1 MKSKTKDLHNKNII
15 QTSSVMYASIINTK
29 SKQTKYVVVLIS
41 KVYDDKHCLDQQ
53 FVKLTKMVYDP
64 FSPAKDLRRKLHPK
78 GKNKAKRK
86 ENQR

>member
-1 MKSKTKDLHNKNII
+1 
-15 QTSSVMYASIINTK
+15 
-29 SKQTKYVVVLIS
+29 
-41 KVYDDKHCLDQQ
+41 
-53 FVKLTKMVYDP
+53 MVYDP